1 MRAGQMEA
9 ERGRKDAAPAPE
21 NCSECGVALNNAEGH
36 AGTGLCPACY
46 VETVNEE
53 LGER

>member
-1 MRAGQMEA
+1 MSAGRNEFEGA
-9 ERGRKDAAPAPE
+9 TDGRPAPE
-21 NCSECGVALNNAEGH
+21 CCRECGEPLNNAEGH
-36 AGTGLCPACY
+36 AGTDLCPCCY